1 MLVIPQSPQFLNF
14 AQFPLL
20 HHSIYI
26 AMTESLWPTPQ
37 SPQFLN
43 FAQFPLLH
51 LFYSHYPIIDKLF
64 HLFYIDKSFPK

>member
-1 MLVIPQSPQFLNF
+1 MLVI
-14 AQFPLL
+14 
-20 HHSIYI
+20 
-26 AMTESLWPTPQ
+26 PQ

-51 LFYSHYPIIDKLF
+51 LFYSHHPIIDKLF